1 MGTESGSLDTMGRI
15 RSGRFL
21 DTMGTKS
28 GRYLGTM
35 STKSGRYLGTMGTRS
50 GRYLGTMG
58 TRSGRYLDT
67 MGTRSGRFLNT
78 MGTKSGRYL
87 GTMSNKSGRYLG
99 TMGTRSGRY
108 LGTMGTVVNRCC
120 HFSAYVSL
128 IITLRISFSAWVV
141 AESGREGKTTPVIA
155 TRGNG
160 LRFFKFLYEWIVPN
174 ICLHK
179 SYHKILSVKS
189 PKCWRVNLP
198 ASHWLN

>member
-21 DTMGTKS
+21 DTMGT
-28 GRYLGTM
+28 
-35 STKSGRYLGTMGTRS
+35 RS
-50 GRYLGTMG
+50 GSLAI
-58 TRSGRYLDT
+58 T

-87 GTMSNKSGRYLG
+87 GTMS
-99 TMGTRSGRY
+99 
-108 LGTMGTVVNRCC
+108 TVVNRLC
-120 HFSAYVSL
+120 HFFADVSL

-141 AESGREGKTTPVIA
+141 AESGREGKTMPVIA

-179 SYHKILSVKS
+179 SYHEDSFCKKS
-189 PKCWRVNLP
+189 
-198 ASHWLN
+198 

>member
-21 DTMGTKS
+21 DTMGT
-28 GRYLGTM
+28 
-35 STKSGRYLGTMGTRS
+35 RS
-50 GRYLGTMG
+50 GSLAI
-58 TRSGRYLDT
+58 T

-87 GTMSNKSGRYLG
+87 GTMSTKSGRYLG

>member
-21 DTMGTKS
+21 DTMGT
-28 GRYLGTM
+28 
-35 STKSGRYLGTMGTRS
+35 RS
-50 GRYLGTMG
+50 GSLAI
-58 TRSGRYLDT
+58 T

-99 TMGTRSGRY
+99 TMGTRSGRYLDTMGTRSGRFLNTMGTRSGRFLNTMGTRSGRY

>member
-21 DTMGTKS
+21 DTMGT
-28 GRYLGTM
+28 
-35 STKSGRYLGTMGTRS
+35 RS
-50 GRYLGTMG
+50 GSLAI
-58 TRSGRYLDT
+58 T

-87 GTMSNKSGRYLG
+87 GTMCTKSGRYLG
-99 TMGTRSGRY
+99 TMGTRSGRYLDTIGSKSGRYLGTMGARSCRY

-120 HFSAYVSL
+120 HFSADVSL

-160 LRFFKFLYEWIVPN
+160 LRFSKFFFYGRDCSKYKKFV
-174 ICLHK
+174 
-179 SYHKILSVKS
+179 STT
-189 PKCWRVNLP
+189 LP
-198 ASHWLN
+198 A